1 MGWKGPYRTEN
12 HGITAW
18 VCWKGLYGSHNHIVG
33 LEGPYRS
40 LNRGITAWV
49 GWNGPYRSQNHGI
62 TARVGWRDPMDHRQR
77 MHSTVALER
86 PYRPQTH
93 RIAARAARRDPTVPR
108 TAASQRRCVG
118 RDLKPP
124 QSHPAQRCPQPPLR
138 GSRWPRGAAAA
149 LYVGPPP
156 VSPPTP
162 PFPIRSAA
170 VSSASA
176 RAEVGISP
184 ITTGKEKRQKLKSQN
199 NRFRGTG
206 NRRGAERCG
215 RSRLRATGKQTA
227 RRRTAAGPGG
237 PNRSAGQ
244 NRTGAAGR
252 PSGRESRAAA
262 RVVLGAAAN
271 RSLCGPKAIEK
282 PPEGPKPH

>member
-1 MGWKGPYRTEN
+1 MWLDWRVSIDHRTMGSQHGWVGTDRTDHRTEGSQ
-12 HGITAW
+12 HG
-18 VCWKGLYGSHNHIVG
+18 
-33 LEGPYRS
+33 
-40 LNRGITAWV
+40 WV
-49 GWNGPYRSQNHGI
+49 GGILWITGNGC
-62 TARVGWRDPMDHRQR
+62 TARLLWRGPIDHRPIESQHGR
-77 MHSTVALER
+77 LGGTLQSPEPRHHSAVALGGTSNPR
-86 PYRPQTH
+86 SPTR
-93 RIAARAARRDPTVPR
+93 RSAAR
-108 TAASQRRCVG
+108 SRRCAAPGGHAVPLPLSTWG
-118 RDLKPP
+118 RPP
-124 QSHPAQRCPQPPLR
+124 FP
-138 GSRWPRGAAAA
+138 
-149 LYVGPPP
+149 
-156 VSPPTP
+156 PPTP
-162 PFPIRSAA
+162 PLFPIRSAA

-206 NRRGAERCG
+206 NRRGAERSG